1 MPRGAWGD
9 GPEGG
14 FGVRRPLRVLAYK
27 LGLDEKQV
35 AELAKLLGE
44 IKTERAQAEVDDRR
58 TLGDFADALAGES
71 FDLAKAAAAG
81 ERRVGSA
88 NKLRDAVLRF
98 LQQIHAILNPEQRAK
113 LAYLIRTGTLA
124 V

>member
-1 MPRGAWGD
+1 
-9 GPEGG
+9 
-14 FGVRRPLRVLAYK
+14 
-27 LGLDEKQV
+27 
-35 AELAKLLGE
+35 
-44 IKTERAQAEVDDRR
+44 
-58 TLGDFADALAGES
+58 LAGDT
-71 FDLAKAAAAG
+71 FDAAKAAAAG
-81 ERRVGSA
+81 ERRVASA